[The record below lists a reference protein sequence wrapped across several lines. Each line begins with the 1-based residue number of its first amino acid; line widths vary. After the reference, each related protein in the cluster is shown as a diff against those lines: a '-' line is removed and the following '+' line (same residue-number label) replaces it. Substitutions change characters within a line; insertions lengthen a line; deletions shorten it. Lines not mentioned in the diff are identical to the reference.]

1 MAPDVLGLI
10 DSKLGL
16 FALVIVALPAVFGL
30 SGGVLLGL
38 IEIYPEEKSGFIVTF
53 IVRQRGS
60 RRYDLPYEF
69 PLTDSQGI
77 CVILDRR
84 RLPDRRKTKHNL
96 DDLRAI
102 LSKMSN

>member
-38 IEIYPEEKSGFIVTF
+38 IEI
-53 IVRQRGS
+53 
-60 RRYDLPYEF
+60 
-69 PLTDSQGI
+69 
-77 CVILDRR
+77 
-84 RLPDRRKTKHNL
+84 
-96 DDLRAI
+96 
-102 LSKMSN
+102 